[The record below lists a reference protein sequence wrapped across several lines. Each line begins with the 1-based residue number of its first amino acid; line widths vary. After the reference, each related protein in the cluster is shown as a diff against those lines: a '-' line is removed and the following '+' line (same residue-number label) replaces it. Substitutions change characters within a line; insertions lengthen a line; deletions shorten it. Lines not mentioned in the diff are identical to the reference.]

1 MTDASSTTPVPH
13 HRLPSWRAAASLA
26 PWLAAAVLALWTREM
41 TPWLLV
47 LAVALLLPGLASPG
61 ERSRLRGGALFLL
74 LGCVGVGFAAHNQ
87 LDRLSGDWDAFW
99 REREANVS
107 SELTSEVTALTERGE
122 RTVQDL
128 VLLVEQGRGQTSL
141 SSVEDLRRRAGFSL
155 LAVYGPEG
163 DPALWAGTHRGRVPD
178 EVQLGLDTYV
188 YGELPL
194 FSYLYFTAPIR
205 STGGT
210 AVAAALLRS
219 GLPESLGADTGDL
232 VSTFKRRTGEE
243 IRISTAERALDG
255 AVYDLPWNGETL
267 FSISVIRPSQAD
279 RLRDVRTQWTRLLV
293 SLLIGAWLFLALSRS
308 GGRRGALSAAAVL
321 ALMLCILPWS
331 LLLDQ
336 GELFSAADFLLPS
349 PGTVTLGRLLA
360 FALAGCVLVG
370 LLPMSGAGR
379 LPGALAAAA
388 LGVGFPVVVGLVDA
402 GANLAFLARSERDW
416 VVYEVTLAALLAL
429 TALGAFALDRRR
441 ASERPMP
448 RLAAAAGLTLLLAFL
463 AAWHVRVRGP
473 LPPWGAAAWL
483 VPAALALPALR
494 AWPGWRRPLLLWLAA
509 VWLGTSAALPYAW
522 SQRVESRRTV
532 AEGQLS
538 RLGVGVDLYLED
550 FLLRRLGEEVVAL
563 HGQGAAPME
572 LLFHLARGLA
582 EEGYPVWSTYWSSG
596 IPDWHLPIGV
606 GNIQEAVTTFAGAS
620 LGEVLASRE
629 ISVQR
634 FSGPDAHYLVQI
646 PVPDGR
652 SVVTGLIP
660 PVWEGAAFTPLGL
673 LFGGDGEES
682 PEPLELVPLLPE
694 DALRAG
700 TEPRWVLTPQGWR
713 AEVGLFF
720 SDARYHAQYDVELA
734 RPLILGARA
743 TLLLALNLAVLL
755 TFWGV
760 GRAFGGDAPAGGAG
774 WGSWVATFRGR
785 VTIALFA
792 FFLLSNAI
800 FGTLAYRNIASA
812 AERAAQVLAER
823 VLQDAA
829 ERLLQN
835 VPVALLTRPGGGDL
849 LEYRDGGLFPG
860 AAHEPVEL
868 GLYEG
873 FVPFDAFSTLRSGRE
888 LVETR
893 VSRLGR
899 WEYVTAYRRL
909 TSGGI
914 LAAPVPL
921 QAGATAVGRRE
932 VADLLLSAIVAGA
945 ALSFVLAL
953 LVGRT
958 LAQPIRT
965 LQVASE
971 RVGSGN
977 LGVQLRDQ
985 RSDEFGAVFSAFN
998 RMVRRLRRARG
1009 ALVRTTR
1016 RTQAIV
1022 EDAATGVI
1030 ALDAQA
1036 RVTLVNPRAE
1046 ALLGREVRVG
1056 EALAD
1061 GDDPAGELVRWVQL
1075 YFRDRLREA
1084 ASEFQF
1090 DDRRIRVR
1098 ARSIRGAEKAPSGA
1112 VLSLEDVTD
1121 ELRSERILAWGE
1133 MARQVAHEVKN
1144 PLTPIKLSIQHIQ
1157 RARADQRSDFDDI
1170 LKRNADAMLREIDRL
1185 AAIATSFSRFG
1196 APREAGAA
1204 PLEPVRVGDV
1214 VREVLALYATDEEGP
1229 IRFEGHVPTD
1239 LPPVNARESEMKE
1252 VLVNLLENAR
1262 AAIVK
1267 EGTVRVG
1274 ARAREEGVV
1283 LSVVDDGSGIPPELL
1298 PRVFEPHFSTRS
1310 SGTGL
1315 GLAIVRRLVESWEA
1329 AVSIESE
1336 SGCGTAVHI
1345 SMRPWSAN
1353 GTSPE
1358 ERSARAAGGVPPG
1371 RG

>member
-1 MTDASSTTPVPH
+1 MTSSTAPEHDRRPASP
-13 HRLPSWRAAASLA
+13 RLRAACRLT
-26 PWLAAAVLALWTREM
+26 PWLAMAVLALWTREM

-47 LAVALLLPGLASPG
+47 LAAALLLPALAPAARTTLWRGLS
-61 ERSRLRGGALFLL
+61 LL
-74 LGCVGVGFAAHNQ
+74 LLFACIGVGFAAHRQ
-87 LDRLSGDWDAFW
+87 LDRLSDDWEGFW
-99 REREANVS
+99 EEREAAVFQ
-107 SELTSEVTALTERGE
+107 ELNAEVNALLDRGG

-128 VLLVEQGRGQTSL
+128 VLLVEQGEGQTTL
-141 SSVEDLRRRAGFSL
+141 SSVEELRGESGFPV
-155 LAVYGPEG
+155 LAVYGPDG
-163 DPALWAGTHRGRVPD
+163 TPAVWAGTHRGRVPD
-178 EVQLGLDTYV
+178 RVQLGLDTYV

-205 STGGT
+205 ATGGT
-210 AVAAALLRS
+210 AVVASLLRT
-219 GLPESLGADTGDL
+219 GLPEDLEADPGDL
-232 VSTFKRRTGEE
+232 VSTFRQLTGEE

-267 FSISVIRPSQAD
+267 LSISVIRPSQAD
-279 RLRDVRTQWTRLLV
+279 RMRDVRTRWTRLLV
-293 SLLIGAWLFLALSRS
+293 SLLVGAWLLLALSR
-308 GGRRGALSAAAVL
+308 GGGHGAAVSAAAVF
-321 ALMLCILPWS
+321 ALMLAILPWS

-360 FALAGCVLVG
+360 IALAGCVIVG
-370 LLPMSGAGR
+370 LLPMIGAGR
-379 LPGALAAAA
+379 LRGGLGA
-388 LGVGFPVVVGLVDA
+388 VVVGLGFPAVVGLVAA
-402 GANLAFLARSERDW
+402 GTNLDFLARSERDW
-416 VVYEVTLAALLAL
+416 VVYELTLATLLAL
-429 TALGAFALDRRR
+429 TALGAFSVDRRR
-441 ASERPMP
+441 ASGRPVP
-448 RLAAAAGLTLLLAFL
+448 WLIAAAGGTLLLSFL
-463 AAWHVRVRGP
+463 ASWYVRTRGP
-473 LPPWGAAAWL
+473 LPVWTVAAWL
-483 VPAALALPALR
+483 APALLALPALR

-509 VWLGTSAALPYAW
+509 VALGTSAALPYAW
-522 SQRVESRRTV
+522 SQRVESRRAV

-538 RLGVGVDLYLED
+538 RLGVGVDLYLEEL
-550 FLLRRLGEEVVAL
+550 LLRRLGEEVRAL
-563 HGQGAAPME
+563 HQQGASEME
-572 LLFHLARGLA
+572 MLLHLARGLA
-582 EEGYPVWSTYWSSG
+582 EEGYPVWTTFWSSG
-596 IPDWHLPIGV
+596 IPEYHVPIGV
-606 GNIQEAVTTFAGAS
+606 ANIEQAVIALGGESLQEALRSQQV
-620 LGEVLASRE
+620 
-629 ISVQR
+629 SVRR
-634 FSGPDAHYLVQI
+634 FNGPDAHYRLQI
-646 PVPDGR
+646 PLPDGR

-660 PVWEGAAFTPLGL
+660 PAWEGAAFTPLAH
-673 LFGGDGEES
+673 LFGDGGEES
-682 PEPLELVPLLPE
+682 PPPLELVPLLAE
-694 DALRAG
+694 DVLRAG
-700 TEPRWVLTPQGWR
+700 AEPRWVKTPAGWR
-713 AEVGLFF
+713 AEVGLEFPN
-720 SDARYHAQYDVELA
+720 ARYHALYDVELA
-734 RPLILGARA
+734 SPLILTARA
-743 TLLLALNLAVLL
+743 TLLLALNLAVLIA
-755 TFWGV
+755 FWGV
-760 GRAFGGDAPAGGAG
+760 GRALGKNAPSGGAG
-774 WGSWVATFRGR
+774 WGSWITTFRGR
-785 VTIALFA
+785 VTVALFA

-800 FGTLAYRNIASA
+800 FGTLAYRNIAGA

-823 VLQDAA
+823 VLQDTG
-829 ERLLQN
+829 ERLAQ
-835 VPVALLTRPGGGDL
+835 VGQVALLERPGGGDV
-849 LEYRDGGLFPG
+849 LEYQDGQLSSE
-860 AAHEPVEL
+860 AAPEPVEL
-868 GLYEG
+868 GLYEAM
-873 FVPFDAFSTLRSGRE
+873 VPFDAFVALRSGRE

-899 WEYVTAYRRL
+899 WEYVTAYRR
-909 TSGGI
+909 SVDGGI

-977 LGVQLRDQ
+977 LGVQLRAE

-1030 ALDAQA
+1030 ALDSQG

-1046 ALLGREVRVG
+1046 ALLGREVPVG
-1056 EALAD
+1056 ETLAD

-1075 YFRDRLREA
+1075 YFRDRLHEA

-1098 ARSIRGAEKAPSGA
+1098 ARRIRRAEQALSGA

-1121 ELRSERILAWGE
+1121 ELRTERILAWGE

-1157 RARADQRSDFDDI
+1157 RARADRRQDFDEI
-1170 LKRNADAMLREIDRL
+1170 LNRNAEAMLREIDRL
-1185 AAIATSFSRFG
+1185 ATIATSFSRFG

-1214 VREVLALYATDEEGP
+1214 VREVLALYATDEGP
-1229 IRFEGHVPTD
+1229 IRFQGEVPPE
-1239 LPPVNARESEMKE
+1239 LPAVNARESEMKE

-1262 AAIVK
+1262 AAIAR

-1274 ARAREEGVV
+1274 ARALEEGVV

-1315 GLAIVRRLVESWEA
+1315 GLAIVRRLVESWDA
-1329 AVSIESE
+1329 IVSVESE
-1336 SGCGTAVHI
+1336 SGCGTSVHI
-1345 SMRPWSAN
+1345 SLRPWSGN
-1353 GTSPE
+1353 GRASPE
-1358 ERSARAAGGVPPG
+1358 RAGAPPG
-1371 RG
+1371 GAPAGQG